1 VSAPDLR
8 SAEQARAYVG
18 ELRAILVATGA
29 SDGKMEEGSL
39 RVDANVSV
47 RRAGSRDYG
56 TRCEIKNM
64 NSLRSLG
71 RATEYEAERQR
82 QLLEQGEE
90 VVLETRH
97 WNEAEGR
104 TVSMRSKE
112 EAFDYRYFPEP
123 DLVPVAPEEAWQA
136 GVRAAM
142 PVLPA
147 HRRELLAAAAHTA
160 AADVALLVE
169 LELDDLVLRA
179 IELGG
184 EPKIALNRAANEV
197 AADLA
202 GARRLDAAAFAA
214 LVRMEGAGEL
224 TATQAKDV
232 LAEMLGAGGDPA
244 AIAKARGYQVLSSD
258 ALTAAV
264 DEVIA
269 AEAELCARFRA
280 GDDKVL
286 GALVGKVMDATQRR
300 ADGKLVPALLRE
312 RIRAQA

>member
-1 VSAPDLR
+1 
-8 SAEQARAYVG
+8 
-18 ELRAILVATGA
+18 
-29 SDGKMEEGSL
+29 
-39 RVDANVSV
+39 
-47 RRAGSRDYG
+47 
-56 TRCEIKNM
+56 
-64 NSLRSLG
+64 
-71 RATEYEAERQR
+71 
-82 QLLEQGEE
+82 
-90 VVLETRH
+90 
-97 WNEAEGR
+97 
-104 TVSMRSKE
+104 
-112 EAFDYRYFPEP
+112 
-123 DLVPVAPEEAWQA
+123 
-136 GVRAAM
+136 
-142 PVLPA
+142 VLPA
-147 HRRELLAAAAHTA
+147 HRRERLAAAAHTA